1 MGGEVIMTPIIT
13 ATVVMASPSTAESG
27 SACMA
32 ASTGGV
38 ATPDTALVMEGVAIA
53 APAGTALG
61 MEGVATAAPE
71 GTESKIKQTLAG
83 ARCISNFVGRWG
95 TALRLQQRIAIC
107 GAIRS
112 ALRPPPP
119 PT

>member
-1 MGGEVIMTPIIT
+1 MTPIIT

-38 ATPDTALVMEGVAIA
+38 ATADTALVMEGVAIA

-71 GTESKIKQTLAG
+71 VTESKIKQTLVG
-83 ARCISNFVGRWG
+83 AMCISNFV
-95 TALRLQQRIAIC
+95 
-107 GAIRS
+107 
-112 ALRPPPP
+112 
-119 PT
+119 